1 MSLLPAIRGARGAGG
16 AIGGRRRAWP
26 DSIAPMSAGAEDMVR
41 AASALASRLPWPL
54 GVLARLAYNYRWAW
68 LPDGPEV
75 FNDVDPERWVACG
88 RNPVRLLQETSAEA
102 LLRAA
107 GDAALVAR
115 AEQLEAAMIED
126 LARPTATS
134 VADDD
139 RPVAF
144 FCAEYGLHVSLPIY
158 AGGLGALAGDIL
170 KEASDRALPLV
181 AVGLMYRH
189 GYFRQRVD
197 HTGWQ
202 QEFWVPTDPER
213 SPAVLV
219 TGAEDRT
226 PLRIRVAIGQ
236 DEVVAQ
242 VWRVDVGRVALF
254 LLDTDLPENPR
265 VARWI
270 TTRLYD
276 SDPGTRL
283 AQYVLLGCG
292 GAAALRALGITPGV
306 VHMNEGHAAFAALEM
321 TRAAVERGVGFAAAF
336 EEVRQRT
343 VFTTHT
349 PVPAGN
355 DTYPAD
361 QVRAALAPLA
371 ESLGT
376 SGDEIVRLGRTHPDD
391 EHEPFGVTQF
401 ALRASRAAN
410 GVSRR
415 HGAVS
420 REMWHALWPERGVD
434 DVPIGHVTNGV
445 HVPSWVGA
453 PMRRLLDRHLGEG
466 WPRRAADPG
475 TFAAIDAI
483 ASEELWAVRCEQR
496 RLLVDYVRDR
506 SQLQRI
512 ARGEPRDRVE
522 AAARAFDPGVL
533 TLGFAR
539 RLATYK
545 RLHLLLH
552 DVQRSFALL
561 GGERP
566 VQLLLAGKAH
576 PRDDDGKRLLQA
588 LFAARSQQRA
598 FERVVFLEDY
608 NLGVAARLVGG
619 CDVWINVPRPPLEAS
634 GTSGMKNVVNGGL
647 QLSVLDGWWAEGFDG
662 SNGWALSGEADAD
675 EGAQDARHAGELYR
689 LLESEVIPEF
699 YDRDG
704 AGIPQA
710 WTARIRRSMRTLI
723 PAFSATRMVA
733 EYEDRVYRAP

>member
-1 MSLLPAIRGARGAGG
+1 MPAMS
-16 AIGGRRRAWP
+16 
-26 DSIAPMSAGAEDMVR
+26 SGAEDLVR
-41 AASALASRLPWPL
+41 AASALSSRLPWPL
-54 GVLARLAYNYRWAW
+54 GVLARVAYNYRWAW
-68 LPDGPEV
+68 LADGPDV
-75 FNDVDPERWVACG
+75 FCDVDPARWAACG

-107 GDAALVAR
+107 GDASLVAR
-115 AEQLEAAMIED
+115 AEQLEAAIIAD
-126 LARPTATS
+126 VARPAATG
-134 VADDD
+134 VATED

-144 FCAEYGLHVSLPIY
+144 FCAEYGLHVSMPIY

-181 AVGLMYRH
+181 AVGLMYNR
-189 GYFRQRVD
+189 GYFRQRID

-202 QEFWVPTDPER
+202 QEYWVPTDPER

-219 TGAEDRT
+219 TGGDDRLA
-226 PLRIRVAIGQ
+226 LRIRVPIGA

-242 VWRVDVGRVALF
+242 VWRVDVGRVPLF
-254 LLDTDLPENPR
+254 LLDTDLPENGR

-276 SDPGTRL
+276 SDPATRL

-292 GAAALRALGITPGV
+292 GAAALRALGITPSI

-321 TRAAVERGVGFAAAF
+321 TRPAVEGGSDFAAAF
-336 EEVRQRT
+336 EDVRQRT

-361 QVRAALAPLA
+361 QVRTVLAPIA
-371 ESLGT
+371 QSLGT
-376 SGDEIVRLGRTHPDD
+376 SGDEIVRLGRTRPDD

-420 REMWHALWPERGVD
+420 REMWHVLWPERGVD

-453 PMRRLLDRHLGEG
+453 PMRRLLGRHLGEG
-466 WPRRAADPG
+466 WPLRAGDPA
-475 TFAAIDAI
+475 TFEPIDAI
-483 ASEELWAVRCEQR
+483 PAAELWAVRCEQR
-496 RLLVDYVRDR
+496 RRLVDYVRDR

-512 ARGEPRDRVE
+512 ARGDPRDVIE
-522 AAARAFDPGVL
+522 ASARAFDPGVL
-533 TLGFAR
+533 TIGFAR

-552 DVQRSFALL
+552 DVQRSFGLL
-561 GGERP
+561 GGDRP

-576 PRDDDGKRLLQA
+576 PRDDGGKRLVQD
-588 LFAARSQQRA
+588 LFAVRSQQRA

-619 CDVWINVPRPPLEAS
+619 CDLWINVPRPPLEAS
-634 GTSGMKNVVNGGL
+634 GTSGMKNAVNGGL
-647 QLSVLDGWWAEGFDG
+647 QFSVLDGWWAEGYDG
-662 SNGWALSGEADAD
+662 ANGWALSGEVDAD
-675 EGAQDARHAGELYR
+675 EAAQDARHAGELYR
-689 LLESEVIPEF
+689 LLESEVVPEF
-699 YDRDG
+699 YDCDD

-710 WTARIRRSMRTLI
+710 WTARIKRSMRTLI
-723 PAFSATRMVA
+723 PAFSATRMLA
-733 EYEDRVYRAP
+733 DYEERVYGPTAQRLSRS